1 MARKEPQNIEAEIN
15 ALGCAFLSKEALDK
29 VCEELTSEMFYEKKH
44 AIIFEVLRNL
54 RTKDIAV
61 DITTVSNELEK
72 EKGGLSSI
80 GGYEYLTEIIDAVAT
95 PANINFYINIIFDKY
110 VLRTLINK
118 SSKIIEECYDE
129 QDDLNTIVEN
139 AEKSILAVN
148 SARTVKEIK
157 PIQEVLD
164 KAQQELEILAKT
176 GGEITGVPSGFID
189 LDKKTTGFHANELII
204 IAGRPGMGKSSLA
217 TNMATYMAIN
227 KKKSVAL
234 FNLEMGGVQIVNRML
249 SSVGQID
256 SQKLRTGR
264 MDHTDW
270 KKYNETLTLLADTK
284 FYIDDTPGIT
294 VSEIRSKCR
303 RLKNSDKGLDC
314 IIIDY
319 LQLISSS
326 SKYAGQRTNEVSEI
340 SRDLKKLAMELEV
353 PVIALA
359 QLSRG
364 VESREDKRPLMSD
377 LKESGSIEQDA
388 DIVMF
393 IYCDDYY
400 KFKSKDRP
408 TLSPTE
414 LIIAK
419 HRSGSTGTIDLI
431 FERTYTNFK
440 NVLKSEENDNEE

>member
-1 MARKEPQNIEAEIN
+1 MPRIEPQNIDAEIN
-15 ALGCAFLSKEALDK
+15 ALGCTFLSKSALDK

-44 AIIFEVLRNL
+44 AIIFETIKSLRN
-54 RTKDIAV
+54 KDIAV
-61 DITTVSNELEK
+61 DITTVANEVSK
-72 EKGGLSSI
+72 SPNGLSNI
-80 GGYEYLTEIIDAVAT
+80 GGYEYLTEIIDSVAT
-95 PANINFYINIIFDKY
+95 PANLSYYIDIIYEKFI
-110 VLRTLINK
+110 LRTLINK
-118 SSKIIEECYDE
+118 STKIIDDCYSE
-129 QDDLNTIVEN
+129 KEDLNSIVES
-139 AEKSILAVN
+139 AEKSILEVN
-148 SARTVKEIK
+148 SGRMVKEIK

-164 KAQQELEILAKT
+164 KAQAELEFLAKN
-176 GGEITGVPSGFID
+176 GKDITGVPTGFID
-189 LDKKTTGFHANELII
+189 LDKRTTGFHGNELII
-204 IAGRPGMGKSSLA
+204 IAGRPGMGKSALAINMA
-217 TNMATYMAIN
+217 TNMAIN
-227 KKKSVAL
+227 YKKTVAL
-234 FNLEMGGVQIVNRML
+234 FNLEMGSTQIVNRMF

-256 SQKLRTGR
+256 SQKIRTGR
-264 MDHTDW
+264 LDHTDW
-270 KKYNETLTLLADTK
+270 KKYNETLSLLADTK

-326 SKYAGQRTNEVSEI
+326 SKYSGQRTNEVSEI

-364 VESREDKRPLMSD
+364 VEQREDKRPLMSD

-393 IYCDDYY
+393 LYCDDYY

-408 TLSPTE
+408 QLSPTE
-414 LIIAK
+414 LIISK
-419 HRSGSTGTIDLI
+419 HRSGGTGTIDLI

-440 NVLKSEENDNEE
+440 NVLKSEENDNE